1 MLELPGQ
8 SQQQQQLNSPLG
20 RPSGFNSLR
29 QLLVVGNGRYQ
40 VMHLHASGGM
50 ARIYRALD
58 THLGHEVALKVLPP
72 EFMDDAVRVERF
84 RLEARRIAALH
95 HPQIVPLLDYGE
107 EGNVLYLVMP
117 FYPHTLRD
125 ALQKRR
131 AFPLA
136 DVVGLASEVGAAL
149 DYAHQ
154 LGIIHRDVKPEN
166 ILLDEA
172 GYVRLGDFDI
182 AKADASAPAGLATG
196 LPLTT
201 AETGQSPLLSLEY
214 TAPEF
219 LLGQPFDRRVDVFGL
234 GIVVYEMLT
243 GRVPFPLEG
252 EEVTTVITRMLSE
265 PATPPSLLAPVLLPL
280 TIDAAVLG
288 ALERDPGKRYSSAG
302 EFSRALQG
310 TLSMP
315 VGTIPHDY
323 PSRPPLRSA
332 PLRNLYVTVPLR
344 PRRGLLWRLFHPRKG
359 F

>member
-1 MLELPGQ
+1 MSKLPAQ
-8 SQQQQQLNSPLG
+8 SQQRQPNGPPG
-20 RPSGFNSLR
+20 RPSGFASL
-29 QLLVVGNGRYQ
+29 QQMLVIGNGRYQ

-50 ARIYRALD
+50 ARIYRAFD

-84 RLEARRIAALH
+84 RLEARRIAALNH
-95 HPQIVPLLDYGE
+95 SQIVPLLDYGE
-107 EGNVLYLVMP
+107 EGNVLYMVMP

-136 DVVGLASEVGAAL
+136 DVVGLASEIGAAL

-166 ILLDEA
+166 ILLDEE
-172 GYVRLGDFDI
+172 GQVQLGDFAI
-182 AKADASAPAGLATG
+182 AKADASAPAGVGTG

-201 AETGQSPLLSLEY
+201 AETGRPPLLSLEY

-219 LLGQPFDRRVDVFGL
+219 LLGQPFDRRVDVYGL

-252 EEVTTVITRMLSE
+252 EEVASVITRMLTE

-280 TIDAAVLG
+280 TIDAVVLG
-288 ALERDPGKRYSSAG
+288 ALERDLGKRFSSAG
-302 EFSRALQG
+302 EFSSALQG
-310 TLSMP
+310 TLSVP

-332 PLRNLYVTVPLR
+332 PLRNPYVTLPLR
-344 PRRGLLWRLFHPRKG
+344 PRGFLWRLFHRRNG

>member
-1 MLELPGQ
+1 
-8 SQQQQQLNSPLG
+8 
-20 RPSGFNSLR
+20 
-29 QLLVVGNGRYQ
+29 
-40 VMHLHASGGM
+40 M

-58 THLGHEVALKVLPP
+58 TYLGHEVAVKVLAP
-72 EFMDDAVRVERF
+72 EAMDDAVRVERF
-84 RLEARRIAALH
+84 RLEARRIAALR
-95 HPQIVPLLDYGE
+95 HPQIVPLLEYGE

-125 ALQKRR
+125 AFDKRK

-136 DVVGLASEVGAAL
+136 DVVGLATEVAAAL

-172 GYVRLGDFDI
+172 GYVRLGDFGI
-182 AKADASAPAGLATG
+182 AKADASAPRRLATG
-196 LPLTT
+196 MPLAT
-201 AETGQSPLLSLEY
+201 AETGRSPLLSLEY

-252 EEVTTVITRMLSE
+252 EEASTVIMRMLTE
-265 PATPPSLLAPVLLPL
+265 PATPPSLLASVLLPF
-280 TIDAAVLG
+280 TIDAVVLG
-288 ALERDPGKRYSSAG
+288 ALERDPRQRYRSAG
-302 EFSRALQG
+302 DFSRALQG
-310 TLSMP
+310 TLYVP

-323 PSRPPLRSA
+323 PSRPPLRSV
-332 PLRNLYVTVPLR
+332 PLRNPYVTVPLR
-344 PRRGLLWRLFHPRKG
+344 RRRGFLWRLFHRRRG